1 MLEALTRGI
10 VRRPRLVLAV
20 WALVVVVSLLGA
32 LGVGGTGLFDRLHS
46 GEPSIPGTESQEG
59 RELLEE
65 SEEQG
70 EQVTLLVRGVD
81 VSDPAT
87 AEGTAA
93 ALAPLRQEIAA
104 LPGVASVLDPFLLAD
119 GPANP
124 DAAPLVAGDSDGFL
138 VIVEMAP
145 HGQEGEAASEAKSHR
160 EAVEAQLDELPAD
173 LAAAVPGADGIVSSE
188 ALLTAAITDQVQA
201 DLITGEAVALP
212 LSLAVMVLV
221 FGGFLAAGLP
231 LVAALASIGS
241 GLGML
246 LLLTQVMTVDSV
258 VVNVVSVL
266 GLGLSIDYALLLVSR
281 FREELRETVPD
292 EPAGRRRRRRRGA
305 DPEVVAAVQRTLATA
320 GRTVAFSAVTIAVV
334 VAALLLMRPDIL
346 QAIGAGSAG
355 IVVIALAAALTLVPA
370 LLMVLGPRLRRE
382 PLLARVPGLRR
393 IAGRLG
399 EAAPVEGVFSRLA
412 NRVHDHPWFVLV
424 GVLAVLGLLA
434 SPIAGLQL
442 RSSTTDLL
450 PPSSDQREF
459 VAELA
464 ELYPAAATPDVLVVA
479 DAEAERAAAWAAEI
493 AQLSDVTDAAL
504 TGTSPDG
511 EHTVIAVTVASSD
524 PGGEAATGV
533 VDAVRDLDPGF
544 DTWVMGQAAGQADFI
559 GAVADGL
566 PLLVP
571 LVFVVI
577 FVLLFAMTGSVLIP
591 LKAII
596 VNVLGLTASLG
607 VTVWVFQEGHLD
619 GLLGF
624 TPVGGLEVYVV
635 AIVVAFG
642 FGLAMDYEMFLLARI
657 KEFWDAGHDNDTAVA
672 RGLQQSGRIITSAA
686 LVIAL
691 VFLGF
696 VAGELMVIK
705 QVGFALAIT
714 VAVDATLVRMLLVPA
729 TMTLLGRWNW
739 WAPQPLARLQQRLM
753 GRGHTASG
761 HTATEATATAQAP

>member
-32 LGVGGTGLFDRLHS
+32 LGIGGTGLFDRLHS
-46 GEPSIPGTESQEG
+46 GEPTIPGTESQEG
-59 RELLEE
+59 RELLEA

-70 EQVTLLVRGVD
+70 EQITLLVRGVD
-81 VSDPAT
+81 VSEPAT
-87 AEGTAA
+87 AEQTAA
-93 ALAPLRQEIAA
+93 ALAPLRQAVAA
-104 LPGVASVLDPFLLAD
+104 LPGVASVLDPFLLSD

-145 HGQEGEAASEAKSHR
+145 HGPEGEAPAAKNER
-160 EAVEAQLDELPAD
+160 EAVEALLDELPVE
-173 LAAAVPGADGIVSSE
+173 LAATVPGADGIVSSE
-188 ALLTAAITDQVQA
+188 ALLTSAITDQVQA

-231 LVAALASIGS
+231 LVAALGSIGS

-281 FREELRETVPD
+281 FREELRETVP
-292 EPAGRRRRRRRGA
+292 ELPAGRRRRRRRGS
-305 DPEVVAAVQRTLATA
+305 DPEVVAAVERTLATA

-370 LLMVLGPRLRRE
+370 LLVVLGHRLRRE

-393 IAGRLG
+393 VAGRLG
-399 EAAPVEGVFSRLA
+399 EAAPAEGVFSRLA
-412 NRVHDHPWFVLV
+412 NRVHDHPWLVLV

-434 SPIAGLQL
+434 SPIAHLQL

-450 PPSSDQREF
+450 PPSSGQREF

-464 ELYPAAATPDVLVVA
+464 DLYPAAASPAVLVVA
-479 DAEAERAAAWAAEI
+479 DAEAGPAAAWATEI
-493 AQLSDVTDAAL
+493 AQLSDVTGAAV
-504 TGTSPDG
+504 TGPSPDG

-524 PGGEAATGV
+524 PGGQAATGV

-544 DTWVMGQAAGQADFI
+544 DTWVVGQAAGQADFI

-566 PLLVP
+566 PVLVP
-571 LVFVVI
+571 LVLVVI

-596 VNVLGLTASLG
+596 VNILGLTASLG
-607 VTVWVFQEGHLD
+607 ITVWVFQEGHLD

-635 AIVVAFG
+635 AVVIAFG
-642 FGLAMDYEMFLLARI
+642 FGLAMDYEVFLLARI

-705 QVGFALAIT
+705 QVGFALAVT

-739 WAPQPLARLQQRLM
+739 WAPQPLARLQRRLV
-753 GRGHTASG
+753 GRGPTAAEG
-761 HTATEATATAQAP
+761 AATAQAP